1 MLFQHLLFYFVNVL
15 KTEHPPVLSG
25 LDFST
30 VYFTTYAPPRLDFST
45 RLCYYIN
52 TTAGVGVTFE
62 LSSALAPSRRT
73 FTLYSSVQ
81 GGFYFG

>member
-1 MLFQHLLFYFVNVL
+1 MLFQQLIFCTCHVL
-15 KTEHPPVLSG
+15 KTEQLTRQHA
-25 LDFST
+25 LDFYT
-30 VYFTTYAPPRLDFST
+30 IYFTTYSLARLDFPT
-45 RLCYYIN
+45 CLCYYIN